1 MLSRNEMKAMERFIN
16 FINEDEDYIK
26 YHIIPIIRGQR
37 IWAMKVIV
45 SSSACESMETIVR
58 IEDMLARY
66 DEVCERI
73 MSIAK
78 KLERNIFI
86 LS

>member
-1 MLSRNEMKAMERFIN
+1 MLSKNEMKVMERFVK

-26 YHIIPIIRGQR
+26 YHLSPIVRGQR
-37 IWAMKVIV
+37 IWGVKVV
-45 SSSACESMETIVR
+45 VASSACEKLETLIK
-58 IEDMLARY
+58 IEDMLTRY

-73 MSIAK
+73 MNLAK
-78 KLERNIFI
+78 RLERNIFN